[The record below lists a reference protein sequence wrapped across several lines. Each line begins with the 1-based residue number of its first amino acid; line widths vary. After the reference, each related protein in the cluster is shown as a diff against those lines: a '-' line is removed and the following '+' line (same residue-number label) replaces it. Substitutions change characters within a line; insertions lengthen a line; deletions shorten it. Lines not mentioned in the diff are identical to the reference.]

1 MTSALR
7 PNLSISLP
15 SLTVSPHE
23 RSVPSLEKEIMRL
36 QDVLR
41 EREQEIAHLEISLK
55 EKNGASVA
63 ASSDSMSAPTVPSTP
78 DEASESVNGDGNAV
92 FLSPKTM
99 SHFDEIKSSM
109 KIGSDLDSVSASE
122 AEETMERLNELM
134 RYAVISMVVLLTVI
148 RLTNVQLRWQSDGP
162 EGITASRGRRHS
174 E

>member
-1 MTSALR
+1 
-7 PNLSISLP
+7 
-15 SLTVSPHE
+15 
-23 RSVPSLEKEIMRL
+23 MRL

-63 ASSDSMSAPTVPSTP
+63 ASDTTSAPTVPSTP
-78 DEASESVNGDGNAV
+78 DEASESVNGDGNTV

-134 RYAVISMVVLLTVI
+134 RYAFIPMVVILTVI
-148 RLTNVQLRWQSDGP
+148 RLTNVQLRLQSDGP

-174 E
+174 Q